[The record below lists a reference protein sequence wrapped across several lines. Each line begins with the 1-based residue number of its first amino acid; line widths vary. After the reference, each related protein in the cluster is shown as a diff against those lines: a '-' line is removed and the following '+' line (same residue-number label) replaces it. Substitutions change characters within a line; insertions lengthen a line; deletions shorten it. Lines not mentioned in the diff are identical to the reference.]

1 MAPLIQK
8 LKIENNKLEE
18 ENKDFSERIED
29 LMLDVDALRNV
40 IRDDKNLIDQAA
52 QARSRMT
59 RLGLK
64 ENQRQ
69 PSMFIVR
76 RST

>member
-29 LMLDVDALRNV
+29 LMLDVDKEDCNKHNT
-40 IRDDKNLIDQAA
+40 IRYEVLSLLEKPNQTCTNSKIVASQA
-52 QARSRMT
+52 
-59 RLGLK
+59 
-64 ENQRQ
+64 
-69 PSMFIVR
+69 
-76 RST
+76 